1 MTNYTYTHGCV
12 HIFTPSDKIH
22 YMIGMTDRETN
33 KTLLGKNLCWKA
45 GFSDGAN
52 TMVLGKKRVELQVG
66 VSVAAHITTAS
77 SIHVESID
85 CSVAKESAAQGNLTY
100 DL

>member
-1 MTNYTYTHGCV
+1 
-12 HIFTPSDKIH
+12 
-22 YMIGMTDRETN
+22 
-33 KTLLGKNLCWKA
+33 
-45 GFSDGAN
+45 
-52 TMVLGKKRVELQVG
+52 MVLGKKRVELQVG

-85 CSVAKESAAQGNLTY
+85 CRVAKESAAQGNLTY

>member
-22 YMIGMTDRETN
+22 YMIGVTDRETN
-33 KTLLGKNLCWKA
+33 KTLIGKNLCWKA

-66 VSVAAHITTAS
+66 VSVVAHITTAS
-77 SIHVESID
+77 SIHVESTD
-85 CSVAKESAAQGNLTY
+85 CSVAKETAAQGNLTY